1 MSKSG
6 SIEVLLD
13 QAEAALDEGDVETTL
28 NLCAAVERQSP
39 GHPGAAFVRGDALR
53 AIGQLESAAES
64 YEQAALSRSDHTM
77 SWSALALARF
87 ELLQRNRSARA
98 VSRALREDPRN
109 AEAWWVRSLLAEW
122 SGDSKGAQ
130 RCRLHA
136 QWLNPREFQL
146 PPTLTDEEIEE
157 IVSDCIERLH
167 PKLQEYLA
175 SVAILL
181 DDLPD
186 ESLLRKYDP
195 PMSPL
200 ELLGHFSGYS
210 LMGRSHDDPW
220 SNIPP
225 SIVLFRQNLERY
237 ATHRAELVEQLQIT
251 VFHEIGHFLGLDED
265 EVAARGLE

>member
-1 MSKSG
+1 MTTTG
-6 SIEVLLD
+6 TIEVLLD
-13 QAEAALDEGDVETTL
+13 QAEAALDEGDAETTL
-28 NLCAAVERQSP
+28 RLCDAVERQSP

-53 AIGQLESAAES
+53 ALGQLEAAADA
-64 YEQAALSRSDHTM
+64 YQQAALARSDHTM

-87 ELLQRNRSARA
+87 ELLEIEQSARA

-109 AEAWWVRSLLAEW
+109 PEAWWVRSLIQEW
-122 SGDSKGAQ
+122 NGDLNGA
-130 RCRLHA
+130 RRARLHA
-136 QWLNPREFQL
+136 RWLNPHDFPL
-146 PPTLTDEEIEE
+146 PPSLTDDEIET
-157 IVSDCIERLH
+157 IVSDCIESLH
-167 PKLQEYLA
+167 PQLQEYLA

-210 LMGRSHDDPW
+210 LMGRSFDDPW

-237 ATHRAELVEQLQIT
+237 SAHREELIEQLRIT
-251 VFHEIGHFLGLDED
+251 VFHEVGHFLGLDED
-265 EVAARGLE
+265 DVEARGLE

>member
-1 MSKSG
+1 MTKEG
-6 SIEVLLD
+6 TIELLLD
-13 QAEAALDEGDVETTL
+13 QAEVALEEGDVETAL
-28 NLCAAVERQSP
+28 NLCSAVERQSP

-53 AIGQLESAAES
+53 AIGQLEAAAES

-87 ELLQRNRSARA
+87 ELLQTDRCARA

-122 SGDSKGAQ
+122 RGDAHGAN
-130 RCRLHA
+130 RSRLHA
-136 QWLNPREFQL
+136 QWLNPREFPL
-146 PPTLTDEEIEE
+146 PPSLTDDEIEH
-157 IVSDCIERLH
+157 IVSDCIEALH
-167 PKLQEYLA
+167 PQLQEYLA

-186 ESLLRKYDP
+186 EELLRKYDP

-200 ELLGHFSGYS
+200 EMLGHFSGYS
-210 LMGRSHDDPW
+210 LMGRSHEDPW

-225 SIVLFRQNLERY
+225 SIVLFRANLERY
-237 ATHRAELVEQLQIT
+237 AAHREELIEQLRIT